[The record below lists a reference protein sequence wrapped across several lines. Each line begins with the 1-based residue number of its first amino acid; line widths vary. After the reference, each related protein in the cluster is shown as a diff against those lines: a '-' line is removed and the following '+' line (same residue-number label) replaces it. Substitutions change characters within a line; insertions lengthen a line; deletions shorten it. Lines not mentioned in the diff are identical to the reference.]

1 MTEDDIEDG
10 YERTVSG
17 LLRKRAEIAGEVKA
31 KQDEVQRLQTDLN
44 ALDRALRVFGLQ
56 RDLSDVVK
64 RPSRSSHLK
73 RGEPMRLVLRA
84 IAVSPGA
91 TTHEIA
97 EKVMEIAGLD
107 RDDGVVREDMR
118 RTVYQA
124 LKAHLAKGRVRNGE
138 RKGVEA
144 TWERAA

>member
-1 MTEDDIEDG
+1 MTDYDIEDG

-17 LLRKRAEIAGEVKA
+17 LLRKRAEMAGLVRA
-31 KQDEVQRLQTDLN
+31 KHEEVQRLQADLT

-56 RDLSDVVK
+56 RDLSDVIK
-64 RPSRSSHLK
+64 RPSRSSHLR
-73 RGEPMRLVLRA
+73 RGEPMKLVLKA
-84 IAVSPGA
+84 ISVAPGA
-91 TTHEIA
+91 TTNEIA
-97 EKVMEIAGLD
+97 DKVMEIAGLD
-107 RDDGVVREDMR
+107 RSDGVVRDEIR